1 MRTAAEENR
10 FRTGL
15 PVRIRHLVPGLW
27 TMNIDKPS
35 SVRITLG
42 EHLPHHGSAWFDG
55 MNITNLP
62 NGQAILSGVVTDQA
76 ALFGI
81 LIRIRDLGLRLIA
94 LEPGDRENGKS
105 VNRN

>member
-1 MRTAAEENR
+1 
-10 FRTGL
+10 
-15 PVRIRHLVPGLW
+15 
-27 TMNIDKPS
+27 
-35 SVRITLG
+35 
-42 EHLPHHGSAWFDG
+42 